1 MCPWSWPQPD
11 MIPMMWFRQRC
22 KWCCAPPITSY
33 QEKHSAQES
42 FPDCVLISASVW
54 FYLILIF
61 SKSIIL
67 RLDCR
72 LFCVS
77 HLYLPF
83 HFYLSP
89 LFFGGPH
96 QFFHQIP
103 DSIFNGQWV
112 NSLHEVLVAP
122 LGAFPGPGGLPNQS
136 LFSLL
141 RTENLGMG
149 RWLGLPRAGRWHLP
163 GLPRGKQ
170 ALSYYVKWPVWVRD
184 ASQLL
189 QLPGKG
195 SHVFLGGLA
204 GPQDPLWCSDVS
216 GLISLLVSG
225 SRCGH
230 CLLCGC

>member
-103 DSIFNGQWV
+103 DSIFNGVSFCSSFIAFSGKSIIQW
-112 NSLHEVLVAP
+112 NFCFLSTL
-122 LGAFPGPGGLPNQS
+122 S
-136 LFSLL
+136 YSI
-141 RTENLGMG
+141 
-149 RWLGLPRAGRWHLP
+149 HLP
-163 GLPRGKQ
+163 FHLMPF
-170 ALSYYVKWPVWVRD
+170 
-184 ASQLL
+184 LL
-189 QLPGKG
+189 NLFFFIN
-195 SHVFLGGLA
+195 FLLLIETA
-204 GPQDPLWCSDVS
+204 YL
-216 GLISLLVSG
+216 LISYR
-225 SRCGH
+225 RC
-230 CLLCGC
+230 

>member
-61 SKSIIL
+61 SKNIIL

-103 DSIFNGQWV
+103 DSIFNGVSFCSSFIAFSGKSIIQW
-112 NSLHEVLVAP
+112 N
-122 LGAFPGPGGLPNQS
+122 F
-136 LFSLL
+136 LFSINPLL
-141 RTENLGMG
+141 FY
-149 RWLGLPRAGRWHLP
+149 PSP
-163 GLPRGKQ
+163 I
-170 ALSYYVKWPVWVRD
+170 S
-184 ASQLL
+184 
-189 QLPGKG
+189 
-195 SHVFLGGLA
+195 SHACSSPPVFLYKF
-204 GPQDPLWCSDVS
+204 P
-216 GLISLLVSG
+216 SLDRDSLS
-225 SRCGH
+225 SH
-230 CLLCGC
+230 IL

>member
-61 SKSIIL
+61 SKNIIL

-103 DSIFNGQWV
+103 DSIFNGVSFCSSFIAFSGKSIIQW
-112 NSLHEVLVAP
+112 N
-122 LGAFPGPGGLPNQS
+122 F
-136 LFSLL
+136 LFSINPLL
-141 RTENLGMG
+141 FY
-149 RWLGLPRAGRWHLP
+149 PSPISSHAF
-163 GLPRGKQ
+163 
-170 ALSYYVKWPVWVRD
+170 S
-184 ASQLL
+184 SQ
-189 QLPGKG
+189 P
-195 SHVFLGGLA
+195 VFLYKF
-204 GPQDPLWCSDVS
+204 P
-216 GLISLLVSG
+216 SLDRDSLS
-225 SRCGH
+225 SH
-230 CLLCGC
+230 TL

>member
-103 DSIFNGQWV
+103 DSIFNGVSFCSSFIAFSGKSIIQW
-112 NSLHEVLVAP
+112 N
-122 LGAFPGPGGLPNQS
+122 F
-136 LFSLL
+136 LFSINPLL
-141 RTENLGMG
+141 FY
-149 RWLGLPRAGRWHLP
+149 PSPISSHAF
-163 GLPRGKQ
+163 
-170 ALSYYVKWPVWVRD
+170 S
-184 ASQLL
+184 SQ
-189 QLPGKG
+189 P
-195 SHVFLGGLA
+195 VFLYKF
-204 GPQDPLWCSDVS
+204 P
-216 GLISLLVSG
+216 SLDRDSLS
-225 SRCGH
+225 SH
-230 CLLCGC
+230 IL

>member
-61 SKSIIL
+61 SKNIIL

-72 LFCVS
+72 LVCVS

-103 DSIFNGQWV
+103 DSIFNGVSFCSSFIAFSGKSIIQW
-112 NSLHEVLVAP
+112 N
-122 LGAFPGPGGLPNQS
+122 F
-136 LFSLL
+136 LFSINPLL
-141 RTENLGMG
+141 FY
-149 RWLGLPRAGRWHLP
+149 PSPISSHAF
-163 GLPRGKQ
+163 
-170 ALSYYVKWPVWVRD
+170 S
-184 ASQLL
+184 SQ
-189 QLPGKG
+189 P
-195 SHVFLGGLA
+195 VFLYKF
-204 GPQDPLWCSDVS
+204 P
-216 GLISLLVSG
+216 SLDRDSLS
-225 SRCGH
+225 SH
-230 CLLCGC
+230 IL